1 RLDDDLLPHRP
12 AWEVVDVVHLVEHDV
27 TDQVEAR
34 GVFVDEVAQDL
45 RRHHDDRR
53 VVVDRVL
60 AGHETDRAF
69 AVGADEVVILLIA
82 QRLERSGVKD
92 FPAVSERPEDR
103 VFRHDRLAARGRRA
117 DQHPALPTIELLDG
131 FALERIEVEG
141 QRFLELFDQRLDCFH
156 SGTRSVETSVIRAP
170 SACASIYVSAAART
184 RSAWRASP
192 LTVAIA
198 ISASCQRSSSPTS
211 AAATFSS

>member
-1 RLDDDLLPHRP
+1 
-12 AWEVVDVVHLVEHDV
+12 
-27 TDQVEAR
+27 
-34 GVFVDEVAQDL
+34 
-45 RRHHDDRR
+45 
-53 VVVDRVL
+53 
-60 AGHETDRAF
+60 
-69 AVGADEVVILLIA
+69 
-82 QRLERSGVKD
+82 
-92 FPAVSERPEDR
+92 

-211 AAATFSS
+211 AAATFSSCRRRRSKPLTICRFDLSDPLSGMWITMRMRPTVRLDDILQLD